1 MVGIVLV
8 SHSQKLA
15 EGVRDLAAQMT
26 QGRVKIAVAGG
37 IDDEE
42 HPIGTD
48 PIRVMTAISEVY
60 SADGVVILM
69 DLGSALMSAETA
81 LDLLDPEWRPHLH
94 LCAAPFA
101 EGAVTAAVQASVGG
115 SAESVM
121 AAAEGA
127 LLAKRQ
133 HLGMAEDAA
142 PSAAASHAA
151 NGAGQRI
158 SITIPN
164 KLGIHARPAARIVA
178 LTGQHEARLTIRKD
192 GRGIDGRNINEVML
206 LDARQGDAV
215 EFIADGAGAAALLAA
230 LQALAGENF
239 GDDDSAAVASVSP
252 PAQSASPADS
262 VLAGVAAA
270 KGIAIGRVHLLSA
283 QTPAIDSTL
292 KRPVEDE
299 KFALMMAAKR
309 AIDALQEARRSANR
323 RGEFTQAD
331 IFQAH
336 LYILDDERL
345 VTSVFDA
352 IEREQVSA
360 AAAWWAAVEALAAQ
374 YRASANP
381 ILQGRAA
388 DVLDVGQRVLAELLP
403 GSARSLALTEPCVVV
418 AEDLAPSE
426 TSQLDPQ
433 NVLAI
438 VTQQG
443 GATSHTAIIAR
454 GMGIPAVVGLGAGF
468 ASLTHGQQVVV
479 DGGRGWVYAAPTAAQ
494 IAEFEAQI
502 ATERA
507 SRAALLTKVRDDAKT
522 RDGRRIEVA
531 ANVGGVADA
540 TRLREMGAEGVGL
553 FRTELLFMGR
563 SSAPTEDEQ
572 VAAYH
577 AVAQALEGRPVII
590 RTLDVGGDKAISY
603 INIPPEENPF
613 LGYRGIRY
621 WLGDRPLAR
630 AQMRAIYRTSTQHN
644 IRVMFPMVGTLEELD
659 TIHAFLDEIR
669 AELDA
674 EGRPYDRNI
683 QVGIMIE
690 VPSAVLCAAQLA
702 ARVDFFSIG
711 TNDLTQ
717 YLMAAD
723 RGNARVTPL
732 ATPFQPAVLRAIQQV
747 VDAAHACGKWVGI
760 CGEMAGNPLLT
771 RVLIGLG
778 VDELSMSAPSIAEVK
793 RIIRETS
800 YTDAQAL
807 AREVL
812 ALPTAREVEARLKT

>member
-1 MVGIVLV
+1 MIGIVLV

-26 QGRVKIAVAGG
+26 QGQVSIAVAGG

-42 HPIGTD
+42 NPIGTD
-48 PIRVMTAISEVY
+48 PIRVMNAISEVY
-60 SADGVVILM
+60 SPDGVVILM

-101 EGAVTAAVQASVGG
+101 EGAVTAAVQARIGG

-121 AAAEGA
+121 AAANGA

-133 HLGMAEDAA
+133 HLGIAEPPTAVVAA
-142 PSAAASHAA
+142 PPPTS
-151 NGAGQRI
+151 AGQRL
-158 SITIPN
+158 SLTIPN
-164 KLGIHARPAARIVA
+164 KLGIHARPAARIVSLA
-178 LTGQHEARLTIRKD
+178 GQHAAQLTLRK
-192 GRGIDGRNINEVML
+192 GERSADGRNINEVML
-206 LDARQGDAV
+206 LDMRQGDAV
-215 EFIADGAGAAALLAA
+215 EFFADGAGATALLDSLAA
-230 LQALAGENF
+230 LANENF
-239 GDDDSAAVASVSP
+239 GDDDTAAPTSP
-252 PAQSASPADS
+252 SGQPSSPEKF

-270 KGIAIGRVHLLSA
+270 QGIAIARVHLLS
-283 QTPAIDSTL
+283 THPPVIDSAL
-292 KRPVEDE
+292 KQPIEDE
-299 KFALMMAAKR
+299 QIALVMAVNR
-309 AIDALQEARRSANR
+309 VMNALQAELEKAKL
-323 RGEFTQAD
+323 RGDDTQAD
-331 IFQAH
+331 IFKAH
-336 LYILDDERL
+336 LYILEDDRL
-345 VTSVFDA
+345 HTTAKDA
-352 IEREQVSA
+352 IARDQVSA
-360 AAAWWAAVEALAAQ
+360 AAAWWAEIEALAGR
-374 YRASANP
+374 YRAAPNP
-381 ILQGRAA
+381 ILQGRAV
-388 DVLDVGQRVLAELLP
+388 DVLDVGRRVLAELIP
-403 GSARSLALTEPCVVV
+403 GSARSLVLDEPCILA

-426 TSQLDPQ
+426 TSMLDPQ

-438 VTQQG
+438 LTQQG

-454 GMGIPAVVGLGAGF
+454 GMGIPAVVGLGGGF
-468 ASLTHGQQVVV
+468 SSLKHGQRVVV
-479 DGGRGWVYAAPTAAQ
+479 DGGRGWVYTEPTDAQ

-502 ATERA
+502 AAERA
-507 SRAALLTKVRDDAKT
+507 EREVLLTTVREDAHT
-522 RDGRRIEVA
+522 SDGRRIEVA
-531 ANVGGVADA
+531 ANVGGAADA
-540 TRLREMGAEGVGL
+540 PRLREMGAEGVGL

-563 SSAPTEDEQ
+563 ASAPTEEEQ
-572 VAAYH
+572 ILAYG
-577 AVAQALEGRPVII
+577 AVAQALEGRPIII

-603 INIPPEENPF
+603 IKIPPEENPF

-630 AQMRAIYRTSTQHN
+630 AQIRAIYRTSAQHN
-644 IRVMFPMVGTLEELD
+644 IRVMFPMVGTLEELEA
-659 TIHAFLDEIR
+659 IHAFMREIR

-674 EGRPYDRNI
+674 ECTPYDPTM

-690 VPSAVLCAAQLA
+690 VPSAVLCAPQLA
-702 ARVDFFSIG
+702 DKVDFFSIG

-732 ATPFQPAVLRAIQQV
+732 ATPFQPALLTAIKQV
-747 VDAAHACGKWVGI
+747 VDAAHARGKWVGI

-793 RIIRETS
+793 HIIRQTS
-800 YTDAQAL
+800 SMDAQAF

-812 ALPTAREVEARLKT
+812 ALPTAREVEAQLKSVSI